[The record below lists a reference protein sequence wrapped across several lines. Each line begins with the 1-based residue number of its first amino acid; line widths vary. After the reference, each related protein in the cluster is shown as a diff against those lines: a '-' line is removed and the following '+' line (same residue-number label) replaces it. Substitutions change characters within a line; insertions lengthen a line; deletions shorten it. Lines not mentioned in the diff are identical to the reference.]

1 MHCDSINP
9 FPLECAINSFCIGFP
24 ELALASLNAVIESFA
39 TLSEILYIDES
50 NGKSN
55 FSQVTEILCSARIL
69 VKMFPPKSLP
79 QQSRCVARPYR
90 LQMKTQNTLGYVYGR
105 GGKDGRGEPAA
116 ARLDTS
122 PRGRVVSV
130 FVCPGNEGAKERRRE
145 YLPPRGCV
153 VGAADLVRAVKKDD
167 DVGQKMKPQ
176 VVYSAA
182 CESRTSPD
190 ERDGGQG
197 DSRLALRA
205 TEDVRR
211 PPAHRCSSAWRR
223 ESVLNTSMHWGSSS
237 TCPTGGT
244 SGGP

>member
-1 MHCDSINP
+1 
-9 FPLECAINSFCIGFP
+9 
-24 ELALASLNAVIESFA
+24 
-39 TLSEILYIDES
+39 
-50 NGKSN
+50 
-55 FSQVTEILCSARIL
+55 
-69 VKMFPPKSLP
+69 MFPQKSLP

-223 ESVLNTSMHWGSSS
+223 ESVLNTTMHWGSSS

-244 SGGP
+244 SGGPVQYLNDIDPFSASTNFPEPSRPPTYVFNVNIPLINQIAGVHRLLKAPHKIFLVSLCVL